1 MAFGGGAGRL
11 NFVRFDPTNSNTIFV
26 GAPDGGLW
34 KSTNGGTSWTTSTD
48 QLTVIG
54 CTDVAIDP
62 GNTQIMYLAT
72 GDGDA
77 GDCYSIGILKST
89 DGGATS
95 NGIYR
100 TTDGGA
106 NWTQTSTGSFKDLE
120 FMPGTPNTVYTS
132 GSIFR
137 KSTDNGVDRKST
149 RLNSSHSSISY
160 AVFCLKKT

>member
-89 DGGATS
+89 DGGATWNTTGLS
-95 NGIYR
+95 WTVNQGR
-100 TTDGGA
+100 TISKLLMHPTNSQILIAATRICELVGCI
-106 NWTQTSTGSFKDLE
+106 NNLE
-120 FMPGTPNTVYTS
+120 
-132 GSIFR
+132 
-137 KSTDNGVDRKST
+137 
-149 RLNSSHSSISY
+149 
-160 AVFCLKKT
+160 